1 MARPLNREQRLQNQ
15 AFVKALAQGGNVRE
29 AAREIGVHYGTIQHR
44 RRAHPVFAAEW
55 DAALLVAQARL
66 AKAGGAKRPSGA
78 GKAAVSARAK
88 GAPSEHRT
96 QGGEA
101 VVVQRRDG
109 TLQLRRAQPGKL
121 TRECEQAF
129 LAALSATCNVRLSAA
144 AAGAAEAAFYRRK
157 RRHPGFAREWQLALE
172 QGYEALEM
180 ALIAGFEPDAA
191 LDDAWRHNEPPPV
204 PMMTPNQALQLL
216 YLHHKTAKLWA
227 EAPHMKRRTG
237 ETSDEWAERRGRDYV
252 AGKARIAERL
262 QIADTNRALK
272 KALDQVE
279 RRMARKPKLPA
290 LDQVTGWSKADPDKV
305 PHDETRALF
314 GGWRKLPGREG

>member
-15 AFVKALAQGGNVRE
+15 AFVKALAQSGNVRE

-55 DAALLVAQARL
+55 DAALVVAQARL
-66 AKAGGAKRPSGA
+66 AKAGGVKRPSGA
-78 GKAAVSARAK
+78 GKARGGKVAQA
-88 GAPSEHRT
+88 APAEHRT

-109 TLQLRRAQPGKL
+109 TLQLRRAHPGQL
-121 TRECEQAF
+121 TREGEQAF
-129 LAALSATCNVRLSAA
+129 LAALSATCNVSLSAA
-144 AAGAAEAAFYRRK
+144 AAGVDPGALYWRK

-191 LDDAWRHNEPPPV
+191 LDDAWRHNDPPPV

-227 EAPHMKRRTG
+227 EAPYMNPRKG

-252 AGKARIAERL
+252 EGKARIAERL
-262 QIADTNRALK
+262 QMQDTDRALS

-279 RRMARKPKLPA
+279 RRMARAPKLPA

-305 PHDETRALF
+305 PHDPGRALF
-314 GGWRKLPGREG
+314 GGWRKLPEREG

>member
-1 MARPLNREQRLQNQ
+1 MARALNRAQRLENQ
-15 AFVKALAQGGNVRE
+15 AFLRVLAQTGNVRD
-29 AAREIGVHYGTIQHR
+29 AARAVDLAYGTIQHR

-55 DAALLVAQARL
+55 DAALVVAQARL
-66 AKAGGAKRPSGA
+66 AKAGGARRPSVAGA
-78 GKAAVSARAK
+78 GKAVSARASA
-88 GAPSEHRT
+88 APGEHRT

-191 LDDAWRHNEPPPV
+191 LDDAWRHNDPPPV
-204 PMMTPNQALQLL
+204 PMMTANQALQLL

-227 EAPHMKRRTG
+227 EAPYMNPRKG
-237 ETSDEWAERRGRDYV
+237 ETSDEWSARRGRDYV
-252 AGKARIAERL
+252 AGKARISERL
-262 QIADTNRALK
+262 QMQGTDRALG
-272 KALDQVE
+272 KALDEVE
-279 RRMARKPKLPA
+279 RRMARKPRLPA

-305 PHDETRALF
+305 PHDATRALF
-314 GGWRKLPGREG
+314 GGWRKLPGRE

>member
-55 DAALLVAQARL
+55 DAALVVAQARL
-66 AKAGGAKRPSGA
+66 VKAGGAKRPSGTHK
-78 GKAAVSARAK
+78 GAVSARAK
-88 GAPSEHRT
+88 AAPGDHRT

-157 RRHPGFAREWQLALE
+157 RRNPGFAREWQLALE

-204 PMMTPNQALQLL
+204 PMMTTNQALQLL

-227 EAPHMKRRTG
+227 EAPYMNRRRG
-237 ETSDEWAERRGRDYV
+237 ETSDDWSERRGRDYV

-262 QIADTNRALK
+262 QIEDTNRALK

-305 PHDETRALF
+305 PHDATRALF
-314 GGWRKLPGREG
+314 GGWRKLPEREG